1 MRRNRLAY
9 LPFVFPLLALAE
21 ISAFLTVAHLIGGG
35 WAFLLLAGFTLAGF
49 ALLRREGIR
58 GWRAFQQSAAAGRP
72 PGAEVV
78 NSLVGLGGAL
88 LLALPGFVTGVIGLV
103 LLVPPG
109 RVLGRRAVEKFAERR
124 LGGAAAGD
132 LFGPR
137 KVRVR
142 VDDPTVVNSDVVA
155 DDVPPAPR
163 QPAAAIEGEI
173 VR

>member
-1 MRRNRLAY
+1 MAY
-9 LPFVFPLLALAE
+9 LPFVFPLLAFAE
-21 ISAFLTVAHLIGGG
+21 ISAFVAVAHLIGAG

-58 GWRAFQQSAAAGRP
+58 GWRSFQQAAAAGRP
-72 PGAEVV
+72 PGAEVA

-88 LLALPGFVTGVIGLV
+88 LLALPGFVTGLAGLV

-109 RVLGRRAVEKFAERR
+109 RVLGRRAVERFAERR

-142 VDDPTVVNSDVVA
+142 VDDPTVVESSVV
-155 DDVPPAPR
+155 DDAPPAPR
-163 QPAAAIEGEI
+163 QPVAAIEGEI